1 MSDSSV
7 IASNLD
13 VTGNSAVTGNS
24 TVVGRLPVSAFVI
37 AFNEEE
43 HIVGCIQSLSFCDE
57 VIVIDS
63 FSTDRTVE
71 LAREAGARVVQQKWT
86 GYRAQKEY
94 GLSLVTHDWVIN
106 LDADERISA
115 ELRQGILRV
124 LEEKAAKTVTNFDD
138 ECIGYYINRVV
149 YYLGR
154 WWRSGGWYPE
164 YRLRFFRRDAVRWGG
179 VDPHEKPLTD
189 GRTERLAGEIEHYT
203 YKDMHDQFRRLDNF
217 SSIAAREE
225 FGRGKRSGLVKI
237 TFNPL
242 LRFAKFYLFKRGY
255 REGFPGLLVAL
266 NEAVYTYMKYA
277 KLWDEEFRSCRSA
290 GTAGREVGNQER

>member
-1 MSDSSV
+1 MSANSIGASSS
-7 IASNLD
+7 IT
-13 VTGNSAVTGNS
+13 TGNAGS
-24 TVVGRLPVSAFVI
+24 TGRLPVSAFII
-37 AFNEEE
+37 AFNEED
-43 HIVGCIQSLSFCDE
+43 HIAGCIKSLSFCDE

-71 LAREAGARVVQQKWT
+71 IAREAGARVVQHKWG

-94 GLSLVTHDWVIN
+94 GLSLVTHEWVIN
-106 LDADERISA
+106 LDADERISN
-115 ELRQGILRV
+115 ELRQTILSV
-124 LEEKAAKTVTNFDD
+124 LEEKATNLKTTPNAKD
-138 ECIGYYINRVV
+138 ECVGYHLNRVV

-154 WWRSGGWYPE
+154 WWRTGGWYPE

-179 VDPHEKPLTD
+179 VDPHEKPITS

-225 FGRGKRSGLVKI
+225 FARGKRSGILRI
-237 TFNPL
+237 TVNPL
-242 LRFAKFYLFKRGY
+242 LRFAKFYWFKRGY

-277 KLWDEEFRSCRSA
+277 KLWDEEFRSRQSA
-290 GTAGREVGNQER
+290 GAEGKEVGNQER